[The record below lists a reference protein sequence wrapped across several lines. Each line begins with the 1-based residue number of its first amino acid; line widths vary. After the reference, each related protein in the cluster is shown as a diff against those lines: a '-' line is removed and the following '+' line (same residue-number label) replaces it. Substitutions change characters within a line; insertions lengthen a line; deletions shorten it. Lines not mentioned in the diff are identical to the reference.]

1 MSGIASAGVHC
12 MRAPFISDY
21 RRPRAAR
28 LLFGALA
35 VVCGTAF
42 GAQRCEVPAELWDKP
57 RSGRALISQPVLKTC
72 MAEAAREASAR
83 VVIHHGNRGETP
95 LQAEELRGWLAALA
109 IDPARVEL
117 LNDLGQGD
125 QIVLEVGGR

>member
-1 MSGIASAGVHC
+1 MRVPSISAC
-12 MRAPFISDY
+12 

-28 LLFGALA
+28 LLLGVLA
-35 VVCGTAF
+35 VLWGSAF

-57 RSGRALISQPVLKTC
+57 RSGRALLSQPALKSC
-72 MAEAAREASAR
+72 MAEAAREASTR